1 MDWWGGKVEA
11 SHGLINFA
19 VIVEKKLSSVSNVQ
33 PLEEKAHILV
43 ESYFLKVN
51 RI

>member
-11 SHGLINFA
+11 SDGLVNFA

-33 PLEEKAHILV
+33 PFEKKAHILV
-43 ESYFLKVN
+43 ESNFLKVDC
-51 RI
+51 I